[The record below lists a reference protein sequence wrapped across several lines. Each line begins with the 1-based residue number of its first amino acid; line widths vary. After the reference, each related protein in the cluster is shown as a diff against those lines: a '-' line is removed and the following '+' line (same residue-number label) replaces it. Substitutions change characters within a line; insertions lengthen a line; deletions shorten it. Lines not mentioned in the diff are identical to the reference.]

1 MAKFTEADRVNAVV
15 YEAKADIIAV
25 LQKLM
30 ADLSPEY
37 IVTGC
42 DVSMGTVE
50 LTGGGKRVYLDGV
63 NITVEV
69 TPTTTPPPPAP

>member
-1 MAKFTEADRVNAVV
+1 MMPKFTEADRVNAIV
-15 YEAKADIIAV
+15 YDAKTDIIAV

-30 ADLSPEY
+30 TDLLPDY

-42 DVSMGTVE
+42 DVNMGTVE
-50 LTGGGKRVYLDGV
+50 LMGGGKRVYLDGV

-69 TPTTTPPPPAP
+69 VQPSPP